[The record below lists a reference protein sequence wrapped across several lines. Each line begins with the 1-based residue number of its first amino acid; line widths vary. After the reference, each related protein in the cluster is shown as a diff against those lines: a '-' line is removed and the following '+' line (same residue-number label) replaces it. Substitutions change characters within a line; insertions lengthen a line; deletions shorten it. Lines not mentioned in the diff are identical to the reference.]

1 MLSQEPTYPEIQCAS
16 RKEISIRFPW
26 NAFWRNSCGQQFDG
40 PSERKVNQIYLD
52 SDIIWSTPVE
62 NLVFTKYRQEKSV
75 FSNLVGHQNEKSIRF
90 LETVTSYEAPQRKLH
105 QKFSQ
110 NAFTRNAPVTGFL
123 RSLTGNFRRELCFS
137 FCCHMR

>member
-1 MLSQEPTYPEIQCAS
+1 MKHPCGKLSVHEIPPG
-16 RKEISIRFPW
+16 EI
-26 NAFWRNSCGQQFDG
+26 
-40 PSERKVNQIYLD
+40 
-52 SDIIWSTPVE
+52 
-62 NLVFTKYRQEKSV
+62 SV